1 MGVEWVGQIAHTN
14 LGMSADRTLAN
25 RRQSPYLQSMI
36 VTLSPA
42 KSLDFAPIDHAEAAA
57 LPQCGT
63 PRLAERS
70 ELLVKALA
78 NMPRKRLAEIMPVS
92 DALVRLN
99 AKRYAQFYD
108 QPEKPAIQAF
118 SGDVYIGFE
127 AKSLPAEALNF
138 AQGHVRI
145 LSGLYGLLRPFDAI
159 RPHRLEMGTK
169 WAPRY
174 KRLTDFWGSR
184 IAELLRDDAAEAGAP
199 FVLNLAS
206 QEYWA
211 SVAPYAQ
218 KLGIPVVNVDFRQDS
233 PDGPKFGSFAAK
245 RARGMMARFVCE
257 HRLETVEQVKA
268 FDTDGYRF
276 VGEDGDT
283 LRFVRS

>member
-1 MGVEWVGQIAHTN
+1 MLI
-14 LGMSADRTLAN
+14 
-25 RRQSPYLQSMI
+25 
-36 VTLSPA
+36 TLSPA
-42 KSLDFAPIDHAEAAA
+42 KSLNFDPVDHAEATS
-57 LPQCGT
+57 LPMSGE
-63 PRLAERS
+63 PRFAERS
-70 ELLVKALA
+70 AILVKALA
-78 NMPRKRLAEIMPVS
+78 NMPQKRLAEIMPLS

-99 AKRYAQFYD
+99 AGRYADYFG
-108 QPEKPAIQAF
+108 QPEKAAIQAF

-127 AKSLPAEALNF
+127 ASTLPAETLHF
-138 AQGHVRI
+138 AQDHVRI

-169 WAPRY
+169 WAPRS
-174 KRLTDFWGSR
+174 KKLTDFWGDR
-184 IAELLRDDAAEAGAP
+184 IAELLRDDAASAGAP
-199 FVLNLAS
+199 FILNLAS

-211 SVAPYAQ
+211 SVAPYA
-218 KLGIPVVNVDFRQDS
+218 KTLGVPVVKVDFRQDS

-257 HRLETVEQVKA
+257 NRLETMEQVKA

-276 VGEDGDT
+276 VGEEGDT